1 MPHRDIVVI
10 GASAGG
16 VEALAQLVRSL
27 PGDLPAALFVVV
39 HFPPQGMSI
48 LPHILNRAGPLPAG
62 HASDGESIR
71 PGRIY
76 VAVPDY
82 HLLTGQA
89 RTRPGRAWPERA
101 LQPAR
106 CRPAVS
112 LGGACLRA
120 AGHRGHSLG
129 EPRRRDRRAHGRKGR
144 GGVAVVQDPDDALFP
159 HMPRNALQ
167 YVTADYVVPLADL
180 PPLLERLVHESVA
193 EREGEEATAAPG
205 DQPQEVDFAEMN
217 MVTIGDEERPGTPSA
232 FACPECGGTLWE
244 LQDGELLRFRC
255 RVGHA
260 FSADS
265 LLAAQSDA
273 LEEALWSAL
282 RALEENASLA
292 RRMAARMR
300 ERNFDLSAA
309 NFEERAREAEQ
320 RAELIRRILAN
331 GETGTRGENSENP

>member
-1 MPHRDIVVI
+1 M
-10 GASAGG
+10 
-16 VEALAQLVRSL
+16 
-27 PGDLPAALFVVV
+27 
-39 HFPPQGMSI
+39 
-48 LPHILNRAGPLPAG
+48 
-62 HASDGESIR
+62 
-71 PGRIY
+71 
-76 VAVPDY
+76 
-82 HLLTGQA
+82 
-89 RTRPGRAWPERA
+89 
-101 LQPAR
+101 
-106 CRPAVS
+106 
-112 LGGACLRA
+112 
-120 AGHRGHSLG
+120 
-129 EPRRRDRRAHGRKGR
+129 
-144 GGVAVVQDPDDALFP
+144 QDPDDALFP
-159 HMPRNALQ
+159 HMPRNVLQ
-167 YVTADYVVPLADL
+167 YVTADYVAPLADL

-300 ERNFDLSAA
+300 GHNFDLSAA